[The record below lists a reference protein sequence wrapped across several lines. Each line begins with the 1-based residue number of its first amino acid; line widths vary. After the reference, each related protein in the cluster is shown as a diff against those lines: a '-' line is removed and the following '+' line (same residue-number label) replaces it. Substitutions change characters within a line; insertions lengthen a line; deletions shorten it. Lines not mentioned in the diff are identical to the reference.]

1 MKKMLIVLIIA
12 MVALVL
18 IIPHFLKNEERIVT
32 DIKIC
37 DNENAIKNYNVNNKD
52 IEKLNSCFNYTKMYC
67 TNSMPTDKNVLKQI
81 VSDIDS
87 VIFNNIFY
95 FGFKNS
101 KYQERLNLDSSY
113 CGNGGLYG
121 ENFLITCYYKE
132 IVIVKLKALLLLSA
146 FDDFHSCFVENYN
159 ILYIVKDS
167 FPAIISMDDN
177 ISQRDDLINV
187 ILNSY
192 DEILSLDLSEQDIY
206 YIATDAMFMAS
217 LCENNDGRIKIYNSL
232 REENSVDESTK
243 FLGIENEQLNK
254 KQIYLFTFV
263 QDR

>member
-1 MKKMLIVLIIA
+1 M
-12 MVALVL
+12 
-18 IIPHFLKNEERIVT
+18 
-32 DIKIC
+32 
-37 DNENAIKNYNVNNKD
+37 
-52 IEKLNSCFNYTKMYC
+52 
-67 TNSMPTDKNVLKQI
+67 
-81 VSDIDS
+81 
-87 VIFNNIFY
+87 
-95 FGFKNS
+95 
-101 KYQERLNLDSSY
+101 
-113 CGNGGLYG
+113 
-121 ENFLITCYYKE
+121 
-132 IVIVKLKALLLLSA
+132 LLSA